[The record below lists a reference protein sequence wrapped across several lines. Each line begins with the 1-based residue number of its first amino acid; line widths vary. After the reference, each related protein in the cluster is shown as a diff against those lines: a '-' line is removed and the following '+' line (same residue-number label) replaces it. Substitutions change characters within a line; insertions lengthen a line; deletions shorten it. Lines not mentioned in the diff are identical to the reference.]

1 MGPAKGGD
9 KFIMLEFTA
18 IQSSNKDVGHL
29 HEAVLDIE
37 DSSLSNGIG
46 SAATTTSITKL
57 NKIKTQFG
65 AFTFHYA
72 I

>member
-46 SAATTTSITKL
+46 SAATTTIYNHQT
-57 NKIKTQFG
+57 
-65 AFTFHYA
+65 
-72 I
+72 